1 MLEFIEETHTYIYNG
16 VILPSVS
23 SILKQVFPLKY
34 EGVPKNILEN
44 KSNYGTELHKF
55 IEIIEKKKPKK
66 PLAYIKRYYKPNIY
80 QEESLKD
87 YLNLKEQFNIKITD
101 SEKRIH
107 YEYKYAGTLDLKG
120 YINGKSAIID
130 IKTTYE
136 LDELYVSWQNSLY
149 ELADGEVEELYCLWL
164 PKGRL
169 GKLIK
174 LERIDK
180 KLLLSILPCF
190 KRGTMYK
197 GMEIEKKYTLEELGL

>member
-1 MLEFIEETHTYIYNG
+1 MLNSTKLEFDEETHTYIKNG
-16 VILPSVS
+16 I
-23 SILKQVFPLKY
+23 ILKSVTQILQELFPLKY
-34 EGVPKNILEN
+34 ENVPKKILED
-44 KSNYGTELHKF
+44 KSIYGTELHKF

-87 YLNLKEQFNIKITD
+87 YLKIKDKYKIKITD
-101 SEKRIH
+101 SEKMIS
-107 YEYKYAGTLDLKG
+107 YKMLYAGTLDLKG
-120 YINGKSAIID
+120 YVNGKSAIID

-149 ELADGEVEELYCLWL
+149 ELADGKVDELYCLWL

-169 GKLIK
+169 GKLVK

-180 KLLLSILPCF
+180 NYLLAI
-190 KRGTMYK
+190 
-197 GMEIEKKYTLEELGL
+197 IE

>member
-1 MLEFIEETHTYIYNG
+1 MSSSIKLEFDEETHTYIKNG
-16 VILPSVS
+16 I
-23 SILKQVFPLKY
+23 ILKSVTQILQELFPEKY
-34 EGVPKNILEN
+34 DGIPKKILEE
-44 KSNYGTELHKF
+44 KSKYGTDVHKF

-87 YLNLKEQFNIKITD
+87 YLKIKDKYKIEITD
-101 SEKRIH
+101 SEKRIS

-120 YINGKSAIID
+120 YVNGKSAIID

-136 LDELYVSWQNSLY
+136 LDELYVAWQNSLY
-149 ELADGEVEELYCLWL
+149 ELADGKVDELYCLWL

-169 GKLIK
+169 GKLVK

-180 KLLLSILPCF
+180 NYLLAIL
-190 KRGTMYK
+190 
-197 GMEIEKKYTLEELGL
+197 

>member
-1 MLEFIEETHTYIYNG
+1 MLEFIEESHTYILNG
-16 VILPSVS
+16 EIIPSVTQ
-23 SILKQVFPLKY
+23 ILQDLFPLKY
-34 EGVPKNILEN
+34 DGVPQEILQN
-44 KSNYGTELHKF
+44 KASYGTELHKF

-87 YLNLKEQFNIKITD
+87 YLKIKDKYKIEITD
-101 SEKRIH
+101 SEKKIS

-120 YINGKSAIID
+120 YVNGKSAIID

-149 ELADGEVEELYCLWL
+149 ELADGKVDELYCLWL

-180 KLLLSILPCF
+180 KYLLAI
-190 KRGTMYK
+190 
-197 GMEIEKKYTLEELGL
+197 I